1 MIRRPPRS
9 TRTDTLFPY
18 TTLFRSSASRP
29 APDAGEESDAL
40 VLDRFL
46 PYRLSVLANTVS
58 RAIARLYADRF
69 GITIPEWRVLGTL
82 RDFGSTHSAHIRP
95 RTAMGKVQVRQGT
108 PRRVDG
114 RLGRRR
120 TAGGRGH

>member
-18 TTLFRSSASRP
+18 TTLFKPSASRP

-69 GITIPEWRVLGTL
+69 GITIPEWRDLTAPGQS
-82 RDFGSTHSAHIRP
+82 STTTSAAHP
-95 RTAMGKVQVRQGT
+95 AQPPVDKVAVEDATPPGAVRRAGT
-108 PRRVDG
+108 PRRP
-114 RLGRRR
+114 
-120 TAGGRGH
+120 